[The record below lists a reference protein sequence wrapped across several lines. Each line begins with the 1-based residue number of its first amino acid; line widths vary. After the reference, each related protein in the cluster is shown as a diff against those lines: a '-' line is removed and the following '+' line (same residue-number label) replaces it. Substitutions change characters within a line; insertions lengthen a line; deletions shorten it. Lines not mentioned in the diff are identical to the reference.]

1 VEWSGAEWARCVFS
15 FLLVSN
21 HPVSWC
27 LSSFAVDDRCI
38 SWNSAL
44 EGRLDKRVFLFNQRL
59 HGRHVRGGANS
70 ARDVMYDL

>member
-1 VEWSGAEWARCVFS
+1 VERSGAERSGAEWARCLFS
-15 FLLVSN
+15 FLLVSI

-44 EGRLDKRVFLFNQRL
+44 GGHLDKRVFLFNQRL
-59 HGRHVRGGANS
+59 HGRHVRGGCK
-70 ARDVMYDL
+70 